1 MQMEEHE
8 LNDGFEWCE
17 REGPFR
23 LISEEQAVAYNRDGY
38 FVMEDVFDD
47 ETVNG
52 LLTELDPLEDEGAEF
67 LREHLGGKAF
77 IARADEKPT
86 ARQGIDTCPV
96 GATCTCHRI
105 ANDHGHFQV
114 FLASLASLRKYPILY
129 IATEPC

>member
-1 MQMEEHE
+1 MEEHE

-52 LLTELDPLEDEGAEF
+52 LLAELDPLEDEGAEF
-67 LREHLGGKAF
+67 LREHLGGKACVLHKVEALGAVAKRD
-77 IARADEKPT
+77 IHVAACHRVLQVA
-86 ARQGIDTCPV
+86 ACHGGIT
-96 GATCTCHRI
+96 ATCCSTGRC
-105 ANDHGHFQV
+105 
-114 FLASLASLRKYPILY
+114 
-129 IATEPC
+129 